1 MIELCKVFDLITH
14 INILED
20 LSPSMVT
27 ELNPLHSMHKVKVQT
42 KIGWVGLK
50 GFLVNFQ
57 K

>member
-1 MIELCKVFDLITH
+1 MIELSKVFNLITH

-42 KIGWVGLK
+42 KIGWVVLK
-50 GFLVNFQ
+50 GF
-57 K
+57 